1 MVKYGPLL
9 KPITNICLNLTDAC
23 NLACVYCVPA
33 GTQILM
39 ADGTTKNIEKIKL
52 KDLVIGTELKIEP
65 QQQRTIFPT
74 KVVHLIR
81 RTVDE
86 YLKIYLQDGKI
97 LTLTPN
103 HPVLNG
109 HNTWVE
115 AKNLQ
120 EKNDYI
126 ISLDYKSI
134 MSCEC
139 ASVFYNHPYFFR
151 DKIEKIETIYAP
163 LTVYNISTESNNY
176 IANGLVVHNCFV
188 QQKPNYITLDTA
200 KQTLHWLHENNEIV
214 KKEYDSASVPAIV
227 FFGGEPTLLWDQI
240 IVPLVEYSKEQNLFT
255 DFSMTSNGTLL
266 TKDKV
271 DFLVNNNMGLML
283 SCDGDK
289 LTQDYNR
296 PTKNGTSSFNLL
308 YPNLNYIIS
317 QFPNIKFRSTLIPKT
332 AQYIFDNIMFA
343 KDQGF
348 KNIQIE
354 INQFE
359 EWPKEIRETVNQE
372 IEKYT
377 NYIIDCVNT
386 KTDFISLFSLQ
397 EAFRTL
403 ILLPIYKR
411 FLDQNPIPFLSG
423 NECFRCGMGNGFG
436 SINYKGD
443 IFSCQE
449 MPSRTNENEIF
460 YLGNIFTG
468 IEQSRIE
475 LLQSTFLNRV
485 KTNYNF
491 ENEEKCKNCSERLT
505 CRINYCPINSY
516 IKYKDFGAIPDAWC
530 WWQQLMMSQAQILF
544 NKFYYTKNE
553 FFMTYL
559 QKLGLIDDVK

>member
-23 NLACVYCVPA
+23 NLKCVY
-33 GTQILM
+33 
-39 ADGTTKNIEKIKL
+39 
-52 KDLVIGTELKIEP
+52 
-65 QQQRTIFPT
+65 
-74 KVVHLIR
+74 
-81 RTVDE
+81 
-86 YLKIYLQDGKI
+86 
-97 LTLTPN
+97 
-103 HPVLNG
+103 
-109 HNTWVE
+109 
-115 AKNLQ
+115 
-120 EKNDYI
+120 
-126 ISLDYKSI
+126 
-134 MSCEC
+134 
-139 ASVFYNHPYFFR
+139 
-151 DKIEKIETIYAP
+151 
-163 LTVYNISTESNNY
+163 
-176 IANGLVVHNCFV
+176 CFV
-188 QQKPNYITLDTA
+188 QQQPNYMTLDTA

-296 PTKNGTSSFNLL
+296 PTKNGTSSFDLL
-308 YPNLNYIIS
+308 YPNLNYIIN
-317 QFPNIKFRSTLIPKT
+317 QFPNIKFRSTLIPDT
-332 AQYIFDNIMFA
+332 AQHIFDNIMFA

-359 EWPKEIRETVNQE
+359 EWPKEIREIVNQE

-377 NYIIDCVNT
+377 NYIIDCINN
-386 KTDFISLFSLQ
+386 KIDFISLFSLQ

-403 ILLPIYKR
+403 ILLPIYKQY
-411 FLDQNPIPFLSG
+411 LNQNPVPFLSG
-423 NECFRCGMGNGFG
+423 NECFRCGMGNGYG

-468 IEQSRIE
+468 IEQDRIE
-475 LLQSTFLNRV
+475 LLQSTFLNRT

-491 ENEEKCKNCSERLT
+491 ENEEKCKNCAERLT

-544 NKFYYTKNE
+544 DKFYYTKNE

-559 QKLGLIDDVK
+559 QQLGLINNVK

>member
-1 MVKYGPLL
+1 MIKYGPLL

-23 NLACVYCVPA
+23 NLACRY
-33 GTQILM
+33 
-39 ADGTTKNIEKIKL
+39 
-52 KDLVIGTELKIEP
+52 
-65 QQQRTIFPT
+65 
-74 KVVHLIR
+74 
-81 RTVDE
+81 
-86 YLKIYLQDGKI
+86 
-97 LTLTPN
+97 
-103 HPVLNG
+103 
-109 HNTWVE
+109 
-115 AKNLQ
+115 
-120 EKNDYI
+120 
-126 ISLDYKSI
+126 
-134 MSCEC
+134 
-139 ASVFYNHPYFFR
+139 
-151 DKIEKIETIYAP
+151 
-163 LTVYNISTESNNY
+163 
-176 IANGLVVHNCFV
+176 CFV

-200 KQTLHWLHENNEIV
+200 KRTLHWLHENNEIV
-214 KKEYDSASVPAIV
+214 QKEYDDANVPAIV

-283 SCDGDK
+283 SCDGNK

-296 PTKNGTSSFNLL
+296 PTKNGTSSFDLL
-308 YPNLNYIIS
+308 YPNLNYIIN
-317 QFPNIKFRSTLIPKT
+317 QFPNIKFRSTLIPDT
-332 AQYIFDNIMFA
+332 AQYVFDNIMFA

-359 EWPKEIRETVNQE
+359 EWPKEIREIVNQE

-377 NYIIDCVNT
+377 NYIIDCINN
-386 KTDFISLFSLQ
+386 KIDFISLFSLQ
-397 EAFRTL
+397 EAFHTL
-403 ILLPIYKR
+403 ILLPIYKQ
-411 FLDQNPIPFLSG
+411 FLNQNPVPFLSG
-423 NECFRCGMGNGFG
+423 NECFRCGLGNGFG

-491 ENEEKCKNCSERLT
+491 ENEEKCKNCAERLT

-516 IKYKDFGAIPDAWC
+516 IKYKNFGAIPDAWC

-544 NKFYYTKNE
+544 DKFYYTKNK

-559 QKLGLIDDVK
+559 QKLGLISNIE